1 MPISNWASF
10 NLIGTR
16 GSDSASKWQFHRR
29 EEFSG
34 APSFF
39 FLSFF
44 LILDKK
50 FLLAVSRWF
59 CCFCAVFEGYF
70 GKSGCLEMV
79 LWWCNRGGMQHCNT
93 NSWGI
98 NTMPLMFLL
107 ARRQF

>member
-70 GKSGCLEMV
+70 GNGV
-79 LWWCNRGGMQHCNT
+79 WRWFYGGVTVVECSIAT
-93 NSWGI
+93 PIVGE
-98 NTMPLMFLL
+98 
-107 ARRQF
+107 